1 MTDAVLT
8 RLARRLLKCPF
19 DPEFFDSAAELQSH
33 FLEFHGEEICE
44 KRRVPKR
51 LAQKDIERPTVI
63 HICGRCFEF
72 MVPNTEGR
80 NALSEIPAHAREA
93 HSNPN
98 LPPSTPPIWRSDDAA
113 LIDKFMTDQGLEDVC
128 PCRAESCRRFFS
140 DVEAAAVHWTK
151 EHVEHAKAEDVR
163 HALESDPER
172 FQERFGE
179 LLAAEMEAEE
189 ARTRPLLGAPDDGY
203 PIHHMPSVPR
213 VRSRPGEFIVYI
225 DQTLRRIR
233 EAEFQEYL
241 ESQGLDGDQLTG
253 GDWGDGVRVA
263 PIAIELRFCNIVDGF
278 IPLVKDVR
286 GILPPLDDGAIVE
299 MSWQDDPEKYLP
311 CKVSGSKRAIYN
323 LDGWLKRV
331 FMDLPN
337 GERRL
342 PSGVRLYIR
351 RTGQRRYQLSLKW
364 HPHIVRNCKFFV
376 RDGAG
381 GWNVEIRDEQVDW
394 ETGDDVFRHQL
405 TFAEMDALHA
415 EALSTNLSIR
425 DAVHDVMSRYARTE
439 PWRVRAIYE
448 IVFLELRTCSLAAVW
463 AQFRPE
469 HECYVRVGLGRY
481 RFDPNGAFPD
491 VRYVIERPRRTESPR
506 FPLRTVVEEPLLRAI
521 IKRGGS
527 IDFSAQ
533 GREIEIELAKD
544 FGLSDNAR
552 DARDPQNHAQGHRMW
567 RNELQFVRNN
577 LVERDEIDSSAR
589 GVWTVTDAGYHRI
602 GMRQP

>member
-213 VRSRPGEFIVYI
+213 VRSRPASSSFTSTRHSGESA
-225 DQTLRRIR
+225 R
-233 EAEFQEYL
+233 
-241 ESQGLDGDQLTG
+241 
-253 GDWGDGVRVA
+253 
-263 PIAIELRFCNIVDGF
+263 
-278 IPLVKDVR
+278 
-286 GILPPLDDGAIVE
+286 
-299 MSWQDDPEKYLP
+299 MS
-311 CKVSGSKRAIYN
+311 
-323 LDGWLKRV
+323 
-331 FMDLPN
+331 
-337 GERRL
+337 
-342 PSGVRLYIR
+342 
-351 RTGQRRYQLSLKW
+351 
-364 HPHIVRNCKFFV
+364 
-376 RDGAG
+376 
-381 GWNVEIRDEQVDW
+381 
-394 ETGDDVFRHQL
+394 FR
-405 TFAEMDALHA
+405 
-415 EALSTNLSIR
+415 SI
-425 DAVHDVMSRYARTE
+425 
-439 PWRVRAIYE
+439 WR
-448 IVFLELRTCSLAAVW
+448 
-463 AQFRPE
+463 
-469 HECYVRVGLGRY
+469 
-481 RFDPNGAFPD
+481 
-491 VRYVIERPRRTESPR
+491 
-506 FPLRTVVEEPLLRAI
+506 
-521 IKRGGS
+521 
-527 IDFSAQ
+527 
-533 GREIEIELAKD
+533 AKD
-544 FGLSDNAR
+544 LMAIN
-552 DARDPQNHAQGHRMW
+552 
-567 RNELQFVRNN
+567 
-577 LVERDEIDSSAR
+577 
-589 GVWTVTDAGYHRI
+589 
-602 GMRQP
+602 